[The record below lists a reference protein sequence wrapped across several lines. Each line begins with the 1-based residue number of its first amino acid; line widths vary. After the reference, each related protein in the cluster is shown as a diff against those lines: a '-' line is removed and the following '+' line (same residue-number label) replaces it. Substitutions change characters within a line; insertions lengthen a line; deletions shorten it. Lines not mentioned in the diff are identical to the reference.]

1 MRTTIAAAIAGAA
14 LCGGC
19 AGYTKSDN
27 TVYLSDGAIAP
38 PVGAVGG
45 DAGQTDAGAD
55 AGMDAGTDAGC
66 AALSLT
72 GLGVIDGC
80 YNSQVAT
87 ASISVTPPSCAT
99 IINMTTATAQCTG
112 IAHGAS
118 DSFTGSCG
126 SYPNCTSASLPGTIN
141 CGLCSIVICD
151 GGSCP

>member
-1 MRTTIAAAIAGAA
+1 MAAMIAGAA

-38 PVGAVGG
+38 PVGAIGSDGG

-66 AALSLT
+66 APLSLN
-72 GLGVIDGC
+72 GLAVIDGC
-80 YNSQVAT
+80 FSQLGFADLSVT
-87 ASISVTPPSCAT
+87 ASNCAVV
-99 IINMTTATAQCTG
+99 INMNTSSTPCAGTAR
-112 IAHGAS
+112 GAS
-118 DSFTGSCG
+118 DSFAGHCFG
-126 SYPNCTSASLPGTIN
+126 YPNCSSTSLPGTIN